1 MELYETLPIVPLRDV
16 VVFPHMMMPFVIGRP
31 SSTRALEHAL
41 LKDKRIFLAAQH
53 AAAIDDPQ
61 PADIFTMGC
70 VANIV
75 QSLKLPDGNIKVLVE
90 GIERARAVE
99 WKEGKG
105 FYRVVVKVIPKH
117 KDTGVDAEST
127 MSRVVSLFE
136 QYVKLSHN
144 LHYDAMIAAV
154 RVDDPGKLADT
165 IAAHLLV
172 GVDEKQNLLEIISPV
187 ERLNRIAGLLEAEV
201 DKLQVDRRSQSRVK
215 KQMEQAQKEYC
226 LNERMKGR
234 TTVTFL
240 PSSRGRLTRY
250 DLGRFPGETLFDRL
264 GRAVCRAG
272 CLPRKELFEAW
283 EVARRVRRLFR
294 GGRVIDLGGGHG
306 LLAQA
311 MLILDNS
318 SPEAIVV
325 DRRLPPSAPKV
336 HEALLQTWPRLTGRV
351 SFVAGVFDDVE
362 IRPTDVVVSS
372 HACGALTDRV
382 LDRAA
387 EARARVA
394 VLPCC
399 HDFASCDAGE
409 LAGWV
414 ESTMAIDIF
423 RAVRLQRQGY
433 RIWTQTIPG
442 MISPKN
448 RLLLGAPSHEY

>member
-1 MELYETLPIVPLRDV
+1 MFLSETLPILPLRDAV
-16 VVFPHMMMPFVIGRP
+16 LFPHMMMPFVIGRP
-31 SSTRALEHAL
+31 SSIRALERAL
-41 LKDKRIFLAAQH
+41 MNDKRIFLSVQHDAAV
-53 AAAIDDPQ
+53 DDPQ

-70 VANIV
+70 VANII
-75 QSLKLPDGNIKVLVE
+75 QSLKLPGGDIKALVQ
-90 GIERARAVE
+90 GIERARVVE
-99 WKEGKG
+99 WKEDTG
-105 FYRVVVKVIPKH
+105 FYRVVVKVISKH
-117 KDTGVDAEST
+117 KETGVDTEST
-127 MSRVVSLFE
+127 MRRVVSLFE

-144 LHYDAMIAAV
+144 LHYDSMIAAV

-165 IAAHLLV
+165 IAAHLPV

-187 ERLNRIAGLLEAEV
+187 ECLTRIAGILEAEV
-201 DKLQVDRRSQSRVK
+201 DKLQVDRRIQSRVNK
-215 KQMEQAQKEYC
+215 D
-226 LNERMKGR
+226 LNERVMGR
-234 TTVTFL
+234 TAVPFL
-240 PSSRGRLTRY
+240 PSSRARLTKY

-311 MLILDNS
+311 MLVLDDS
-318 SPEAIVV
+318 SPEALVV
-325 DRRLPPSAPKV
+325 DKRLPPSTGKV
-336 HEALLQTWPRLTGRV
+336 HEALVHTWPRLAGRV
-351 SFVAGVFDDVE
+351 GFVEALLDDVE

-387 EARARVA
+387 AARARVA

-399 HDFASCDAGE
+399 HDLASGDAGD

-414 ESTMAIDIF
+414 ESPMAIDIR
-423 RAVRLQRQGY
+423 RAVRLQQQGY

-442 MISPKN
+442 AITPKN
-448 RLLLGAPSHEY
+448 RLLLGAPSLVGS